1 MTKDFID
8 QIIFSLTEK
17 KINNKQRRILKACF
31 DEFWEFSDDPI
42 EPPSSQICL
51 LTASCDQKLP
61 QALSSAINSFGEVH
75 FPFRNVCEHIKRCYI
90 KSYRYSNAKIPGFGH
105 PKYKNGDPR
114 VKKLLILCEKIKYN
128 SYSLPFMLEI
138 AKDYHLKLNFAGFLT
153 CILMDCGC
161 DEHNI
166 EAFPIICRTIG
177 LTKVYRTAK
186 LKRIKFQSGY
196 DVIKEYNRK
205 N

>member
-51 LTASCDQKLP
+51 LAASCNQKLP
-61 QALSSAINSFGEVH
+61 QALSSSINSFGEVH
-75 FPFRNVCEHIKRCYI
+75 FPFRNVYEYI
-90 KSYRYSNAKIPGFGH
+90 QYGTPHVGYKIPGFGH

-114 VKKLLILCEKIKYN
+114 VKRLLSLCKKIKYN
-128 SYSLPFMLEI
+128 SLNLLTMLETSENI
-138 AKDYHLKLNFAGFLT
+138 CLDLNFAGFLT
-153 CILMDCGC
+153 CILIDCGC

-186 LKRIKFQSGY
+186 LKCIKFQSGY
-196 DVIKEYNRK
+196 DVIKKYNRED
-205 N
+205 

>member
-8 QIIFSLTEK
+8 QIIFSLTDK

-51 LTASCDQKLP
+51 LAASCDQKLP

-75 FPFRNVCEHIKRCYI
+75 FPFRDVCKYLTN
-90 KSYRYSNAKIPGFGH
+90 SQYRGEKVPGFGH
-105 PKYKNGDPR
+105 PKYKKGDPR
-114 VKKLLILCEKIKYN
+114 VDRLLKLCEKVKYKSSNLLFLIKQGKRLY
-128 SYSLPFMLEI
+128 
-138 AKDYHLKLNFAGFLT
+138 LKLNFAGFLT

-186 LKRIKFQSGY
+186 LKCIKFQSGY